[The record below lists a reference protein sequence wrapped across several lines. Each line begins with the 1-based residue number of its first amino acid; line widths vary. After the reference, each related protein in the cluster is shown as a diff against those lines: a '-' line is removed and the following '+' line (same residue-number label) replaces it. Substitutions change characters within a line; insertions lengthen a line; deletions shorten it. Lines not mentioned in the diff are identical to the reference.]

1 MNEFVPLSG
10 INSFIRSI
18 SKQQTTI
25 NNQNWRLLAP
35 GRIWKMFGFI
45 QTVFYWVSNKGSWI
59 FWSFIWPFILA
70 FPFRGFNKL
79 EESIGWRA
87 YPYTAFLIGMWGC
100 AWLIMSKPEKLD
112 KAWKKVDGWSDKLM
126 FILRPDQTKFGK
138 PIFGFTPSKTTI
150 IKHIP
155 FIKGVPVGKLLL
167 LFYYLFPLVIAFF
180 TGLFSSNGSCFDAFD
195 MRYIWPSVFFFGV
208 IFAIIKLP
216 ITRVILQICAANFIT
231 SPHLAKLYFG
241 PEADTA
247 STSFLLVRAGIAS
260 IALILYLV
268 WKQVL
273 RSPEQKAADAAII
286 AEKGFVLGYLYL
298 FFQDQIEFV
307 FPPNRGQK
315 CTACGKRHGKNEQ
328 FCKSCGTPL
337 PRAPWKCSKCG
348 KMHEWNI
355 EFCPEDGTPKP
366 VIVSDIKP
374 LERCPGCDLIKL
386 GERYCVNCGYDKV
399 TKTQFKPGTNPD
411 DEPDDGSDTSRSLK
425 ETTEE
430 ALTASNLSDKTAG
443 NLKL

>member
-1 MNEFVPLSG
+1 
-10 INSFIRSI
+10 
-18 SKQQTTI
+18 
-25 NNQNWRLLAP
+25 
-35 GRIWKMFGFI
+35 MFGFI

-70 FPFRGFNKL
+70 FPLRGFNKL
-79 EESIGWRA
+79 EEDIGWLA

-100 AWLIMSKPEKLD
+100 AWLIMSKPEKVD

-126 FILRPDQTKFGK
+126 FIIRPDEKSALIKKLFGWK
-138 PIFGFTPSKTTI
+138 ASETVIL
-150 IKHIP
+150 KHIP
-155 FIKGVPVGKLLL
+155 FLKVLPLGIM
-167 LFYYLFPLVIAFF
+167 FRITYYLFPLVIVFF
-180 TGLFSSNGSCFDAFD
+180 TGLFTSGQSCTDAFD
-195 MRYIWPSVFFFGV
+195 MRYVMPSVYFFGFL
-208 IFAIIKLP
+208 FAIVKLP
-216 ITRVILQICAANFIT
+216 VTRIVLQICAANLIT
-231 SPHLAKLYFG
+231 SPHLARLYFG
-241 PEADTA
+241 SEADTA

-273 RSPEQKAADAAII
+273 RTPEEKAADAAII
-286 AEKGFVLGYLYL
+286 AEKGFVLGHIYL

-315 CTACGKRHGKNEQ
+315 CTVCNKRHGKDEQ

-348 KMHEWNI
+348 KMHEWNV

-399 TKTQFKPGTNPD
+399 TKTQFKPGTDPD
-411 DEPDDGSDTSRSLK
+411 DNPDDGSDTPQTLEEITK
-425 ETTEE
+425 EV
-430 ALTASNLSDKTAG
+430 LDNSPLDKRG
-443 NLKL
+443 KGIMNQ